1 MRPTFFGFESAKRG
15 LMSSQKAIDIIGNN
29 INNIGVTG
37 YTRQR
42 IDLVSVTVNT
52 SSSRYRGDATSLA
65 GAGSVA
71 AGISQIRDSYLDKR
85 FRDEYSSV
93 GYFDTVTTIL
103 QDVETNLSEI
113 EPSTITSA
121 LTSLE
126 NAWSEMQNE
135 GGQSSVVASSILS
148 ASRTVTQVFS
158 QISTKLENLWQQ
170 QKTDLST
177 SVTTVN
183 SLLEQIA
190 NYNKTIKNE
199 VLISYGGNLSTYG
212 PNELLDQRNVLI
224 DKLSQYADISVQ
236 NLSDGTVTI
245 TMGTDNHVAVKD
257 TDYDT
262 LLLANGG
269 SDKTVDLSWMST
281 GKETGISSGIL
292 EGSMQML
299 NGRGIAA
306 SPNVGESLEN
316 GILYYMDK
324 IDAFASTLAKAFNNF
339 IPVVDSSGN
348 LTGNYKQLFS
358 FSGDGEETA
367 ANLTVNSDWLN
378 DASYIIKDIH
388 PTGEG
393 ADDTT
398 FVTKALALFSAKHDF
413 GEFKGTFNGYI
424 QFYTTSQL
432 ATEISYNKNCLESCS
447 DITDSLLTSISEV
460 SGVSMEEEGVDM
472 TQWTKAFNAM
482 SRVMTAMDEILDT
495 LINRTGLVGRS

>member
-1 MRPTFFGFESAKRG
+1 MRPTFFGFETVTRG
-15 LMSSQKAIDIIGNN
+15 LMASQKAIDIVGNN
-29 INNIGVTG
+29 IANIGVTG

-42 IDLVSVTVNT
+42 VDLVSVSINT
-52 SSSRYRGDATSLA
+52 SSSRYAGSTVSMA
-65 GAGSVA
+65 GAGSMVA
-71 AGISQIRDSYLDKR
+71 GVSQIRDSYLDKR
-85 FRDEYSSV
+85 FRDESSDV
-93 GYFDTVTTIL
+93 GYFDTVSTIL
-103 QDVETNLSEI
+103 EDIETNLSEI

-121 LTSLE
+121 LTALE
-126 NAWSEMQNE
+126 NAWSSMQSE

-148 ASRTVTQVFS
+148 ASRTLTQVFT
-158 QISTKLENLWQQ
+158 QISTKLGNLWQQ
-170 QKTDLST
+170 ENTNLST
-177 SVTTVN
+177 NVTTVN

-199 VLISYGGNLSTYG
+199 VTVSYGGSLSTYG

-224 DKLSQYADISVQ
+224 DQLSQYADISVQ

-245 TMGTDNHVAVKD
+245 TMGSDNHVAVED
-257 TDYDT
+257 TTYDS
-262 LLLANGG
+262 LLLSNGNN
-269 SDKTVDLSWMST
+269 DMTAALSWKSS
-281 GKETGISSGIL
+281 GSETGITSGIL
-292 EGSMQML
+292 KGALEML

-306 SPNVGESLEN
+306 SPSTGESLEN

-324 IDAFASTLAKAFNNF
+324 IDAFASTLANAFNTL
-339 IPVVDSSGN
+339 IPIVDSSGVA
-348 LTGNYKQLFS
+348 TSSYKQLFS

-378 DASYIIKDIH
+378 DATYLITDIH

-393 ADDTT
+393 SDDTT
-398 FVTKALALFSAKHDF
+398 FVTNALALFTSTQDF
-413 GEFKGTFNGYI
+413 GEFKGTFDGYI

-432 ATEISYNKNCLESCS
+432 ATEISYNQSCLESS
-447 DITDSLLTSISEV
+447 TDIADSLLTSISEV

-495 LINRTGLVGRS
+495 LINKTGLVGRS

>member
-1 MRPTFFGFESAKRG
+1 MRPTFFGFETATRG
-15 LMSSQKAIDIIGNN
+15 LMASQKAIDIVGNN
-29 INNIGVTG
+29 IANIGVTG

-42 IDLVSVTVNT
+42 VDLVSMSINT
-52 SSSRYRGDATSLA
+52 SSSRYASSAVSLA
-65 GAGSVA
+65 GVGAKVS
-71 AGISQIRDSYLDKR
+71 GISQIRDSYLDKR

-93 GYFDTVTTIL
+93 GYYDTVTSIL

-121 LTSLE
+121 LTSFE
-126 NAWSEMQNE
+126 NAWSEMQSE

-148 ASRTVTQVFS
+148 AARTLTQVFT
-158 QISTKLENLWQQ
+158 QISTKLSNLWQQ
-170 QKTDLST
+170 QKTELST
-177 SVTTVN
+177 NVTTVN

-190 NYNKTIKNE
+190 SYNKTIKNE
-199 VLISYGGNLSTYG
+199 VTVSYGGNLSTYG

-224 DKLSQYADISVQ
+224 DQLSQYADISVQ

-257 TDYDT
+257 TEYDT
-262 LLLANGG
+262 LLLNNG
-269 SDKTVDLSWMST
+269 KTDMTAALSWKST
-281 GKETGISSGIL
+281 GSETGISSGIL
-292 EGSMQML
+292 KGSLEML
-299 NGRGIAA
+299 NGRGLAA
-306 SPNVGESLEN
+306 SPASGESLEN

-324 IDAFASTLAKAFNNF
+324 IDTFASTLAKAFNSF
-339 IPVVDSSGN
+339 IPTVDSSGN

-367 ANLTVNSDWLN
+367 ANLTVNSAWLN
-378 DASYIIKDIH
+378 DATYLITDIH

-398 FVTKALALFSAKHDF
+398 FVTNALALFSSEQDF
-413 GEFKGTFNGYI
+413 GEFKGTFDDYI

-432 ATEISYNKNCLESCS
+432 GTQISYNENCLESSS
-447 DITDSLLTSISEV
+447 DIADSLLTSISEV

-495 LINRTGLVGRS
+495 LINKTGLVGRS

>member
-1 MRPTFFGFESAKRG
+1 MRPTFFGFETATRG
-15 LMSSQKAIDIIGNN
+15 LMASQKAIDIVGNN
-29 INNIGVTG
+29 IANIGVTG

-42 IDLVSVTVNT
+42 VDLVSMSINT
-52 SSSRYRGDATSLA
+52 SSSRYARNPVSLA
-65 GAGSVA
+65 GAGSMVS
-71 AGISQIRDSYLDKR
+71 GISQIRDSYLDKR
-85 FRDEYSSV
+85 FRDEYADV

-148 ASRTVTQVFS
+148 ASRTLTQVFT
-158 QISTKLENLWQQ
+158 QISTKLGNLWQQ

-177 SVTTVN
+177 STNTVN

-199 VLISYGGNLSTYG
+199 VTVSYGGNLSTYG

-224 DKLSQYADISVQ
+224 DQLSRYADISVQ

-257 TDYDT
+257 TDYDA
-262 LLLANGG
+262 LLLSNGG
-269 SDKTVDLSWMST
+269 SDTTVELSWKST
-281 GKETGISSGIL
+281 GNDTGISSGIL
-292 EGSMQML
+292 KGSLEML
-299 NGRGIAA
+299 NGRGISA
-306 SPNVGESLEN
+306 SPSAGESLEN

-324 IDAFASTLAKAFNNF
+324 IDAFASTLANAFNSF
-339 IPVVDSSGN
+339 IPIVDSNGDLS
-348 LTGNYKQLFS
+348 GNYKQLFS
-358 FSGDGEETA
+358 FSGDGEATA

-378 DASYIIKDIH
+378 DATYLITDIH

-393 ADDTT
+393 LDDTT
-398 FVTKALALFSAKHDF
+398 FVTNALQLFSAKHDF
-413 GEFKGTFNGYI
+413 GEFQGTFDSYI

-432 ATEISYNKNCLESCS
+432 ATEISYNKNCLESSS
-447 DITDSLLTSISEV
+447 DIADSVLTSISEV

>member
-1 MRPTFFGFESAKRG
+1 MRPTFFGFETATRG
-15 LMSSQKAIDIIGNN
+15 LMTSQKAIDIVGNN
-29 INNIGVTG
+29 IANIGVTG

-42 IDLVSVTVNT
+42 VDLVAMSINT
-52 SSSRYRGDATSLA
+52 SSSRYRGTPASLA
-65 GAGSVA
+65 GAGSMVS
-71 AGISQIRDSYLDKR
+71 GISQIRDSYLDKR
-85 FRDEYSSV
+85 FRDEYADV
-93 GYFDTVTTIL
+93 GHFDTVTSIL
-103 QDVETNLSEI
+103 QDIETNLSEI

-135 GGQSSVVASSILS
+135 GGQSAVVAGSILS
-148 ASRTVTQVFS
+148 ASRTLTQVFK
-158 QISTKLENLWQQ
+158 QISTKLDNLWQQ

-177 SVTTVN
+177 NTNTVN

-190 NYNKTIKNE
+190 SYNKTIKNE
-199 VLISYGGNLSTYG
+199 VTISYGGNLSTYG

-224 DKLSQYADISVQ
+224 DQISRYADISVQ

-245 TMGTDNHVAVKD
+245 TMGSDNHVAVKD
-257 TDYDT
+257 TDYDA
-262 LLLANGG
+262 LLLSTGSSDATVALSWKSTGSDTGIANGVLKG
-269 SDKTVDLSWMST
+269 A
-281 GKETGISSGIL
+281 L
-292 EGSMQML
+292 EML
-299 NGRGIAA
+299 NGRGMAA
-306 SPNVGESLEN
+306 SPGSGESLEN

-324 IDAFASTLAKAFNNF
+324 MDTFASTLANAFNNF
-339 IPVVDSSGN
+339 IPTVDSGGN

-378 DASYIIKDIH
+378 DAGYLITDIH

-393 ADDTT
+393 LDDTT
-398 FVTKALALFSAKHDF
+398 FVTNALQLFSAEHDF
-413 GEFKGTFNGYI
+413 GEFQGTFDSYI

-432 ATEISYNKNCLESCS
+432 ATEISYNKNCLESSS
-447 DITDSLLTSISEV
+447 DIADSVLTSISEV

-472 TQWTKAFNAM
+472 TQWTKAFSAM